1 MKCRVLDRPKF
12 QITIVVKLN
21 TTSFFFFLN
30 MFQFSSLSFY
40 MDLMGDDFQV
50 YVENTFP
57 LFLTMYFFK
66 N

>member
-21 TTSFFFFLN
+21 TIFFFFFN

-40 MDLMGDDFQV
+40 MDLMGDDFEV

-57 LFLTMYFFK
+57 LFLTMYFLK